1 MASIHGVEK
10 EPEKSCPAQG
20 PIVHVFMGS
29 AHLVRRPARDF
40 PLPLLLLL
48 LWSQSSFSLKT
59 MMNLT

>member
-40 PLPLLLLL
+40 PLPLLLCFYGAKVV
-48 LWSQSSFSLKT
+48 SV
-59 MMNLT
+59 